1 MAKLLWNLKKMIFS
15 RLVITIVLV
24 MVQAYFLFATFYWLS
39 NYMPIISVILAL
51 LSGVLLIY
59 VVNRDMDPAFKLT
72 WAIPLCLF
80 PLFGGLLYLYVE
92 TNIITISIKK
102 TINRRIEEGKPFLEQ
117 DENIRKRLN
126 EKPCSMSAISRY
138 VENAG
143 GFPTYE
149 DTKVTYFLWGRIS
162 SRIFCRS
169 WKRQSTL
176 Y

>member
-117 DENIRKRLN
+117 DEGSGSK
-126 EKPCSMSAISRY
+126 
-138 VENAG
+138 
-143 GFPTYE
+143 
-149 DTKVTYFLWGRIS
+149 
-162 SRIFCRS
+162 
-169 WKRQSTL
+169 
-176 Y
+176 